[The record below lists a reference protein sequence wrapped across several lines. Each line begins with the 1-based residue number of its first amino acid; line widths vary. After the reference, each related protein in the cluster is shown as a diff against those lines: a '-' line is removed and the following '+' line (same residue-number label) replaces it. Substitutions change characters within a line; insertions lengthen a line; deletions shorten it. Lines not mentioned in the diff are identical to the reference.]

1 MTRLSIRLNKQSL
14 EIIEKNQKRLNGS
27 KAEIIN
33 RLIMDSEKDRE
44 TTEQLL
50 VKLEEI
56 EKKERTLLREL
67 EKKIHIIYQILN
79 TILQYQGMKHFY
91 STTQAKS
98 EVLTEAESYVQQ
110 QIHQKIM
117 QQFEEQQ

>member
-44 TTEQLL
+44 TVEQLL

-98 EVLTEAESYVQQ
+98 EVLVDAELYVQQ

-117 QQFEEQQ
+117 KQFEEQQ

>member
-1 MTRLSIRLNKQSL
+1 M

-44 TTEQLL
+44 TVEQLL

-98 EVLTEAESYVQQ
+98 EVLVDAELYVQQ

-117 QQFEEQQ
+117 KQFEEQQ

>member
-44 TTEQLL
+44 TVEQLL

-98 EVLTEAESYVQQ
+98 EVLVDAELYVQQ

-117 QQFEEQQ
+117 KQFEEQ